1 MIQVLLKRFEPLS
14 ELKKKCF
21 RKKTTKFSA
30 IKIFHFLQIFRYD
43 TGKFSMNSIHNSGLI
58 FKKTYKGDRMKFST
72 VIRCLLLVILISGCA
87 SKPPVE
93 YPDLPKGYAMEPR
106 EDGGFTEI
114 ISFLHQSYGDN
125 QSGFLLLDS
134 NEEGLHW
141 RLALIDKAKHTLD
154 LQYYLWYPED
164 SARLILKRLFD
175 AADRGVKVRL
185 IVDDLLIIDMDK
197 GVAALDDHPN
207 IEVRLF
213 NPFEERESMV
223 GRGMEGLERLEK
235 LNVRMHNKLMVADNQ
250 AAILGGRNIGNHYF
264 GLSDDYNFHD
274 LDVLGFGEIAHQSST
289 IFDHFWNS
297 DWVQVP
303 FALGEQPTK
312 KQVEKAVKKLYKKVE
327 KSDRLDR
334 FLTEPQDWTER
345 FSKLQ
350 EQLAP
355 GISTVIFDKVD
366 DEEDVSQEMR
376 DPITKLF
383 RAANEEIL
391 LVNAYIIPSKESSME
406 NLKKLIDK
414 GVKIRVLTNSLES
427 NDVAAVNSHY
437 EEWRKPMLKTGAE
450 LYEMRADGQIQSL
463 VVDTPPVKGKF
474 MGLHSKAMVVDRKL
488 VFIGSMNFD
497 PRSININTEMGVVL
511 YSPQLGE
518 ELALLIERDMEPEN
532 SWQVLLDEDGDE
544 YWKSSKGIETSQ
556 PVRGFGQ
563 RIENIFF
570 KMFPKEYY

>member
-1 MIQVLLKRFEPLS
+1 MKLS
-14 ELKKKCF
+14 DL
-21 RKKTTKFSA
+21 
-30 IKIFHFLQIFRYD
+30 IKY
-43 TGKFSMNSIHNSGLI
+43 
-58 FKKTYKGDRMKFST
+58 
-72 VIRCLLLVILISGCA
+72 LLLAILITGCA

-93 YPDLPKGYAMEPR
+93 YPELPKGYAMEPR
-106 EDGGFTEI
+106 EDGGFTDI
-114 ISFLHQSYGDN
+114 ISFLHQRYGDDK
-125 QSGFLLLDS
+125 SGFLLLDS
-134 NEEGLHW
+134 NEEALHW
-141 RLALIDKAKHTLD
+141 RLALIDKAQYSVD

-175 AADRGVKVRL
+175 AANRGVKVRL
-185 IVDDLLIIDMDK
+185 IVDDLLVIDMDK

-213 NPFEERESMV
+213 NPFEERESMFS
-223 GRGMEGLERLEK
+223 RGMEGLEHLERM
-235 LNVRMHNKLMVADNQ
+235 NIRMHNKLLVADNQ

-274 LDVLGFGEIAHQSST
+274 LDVLGFGDIAQQSST

-312 KQVEKAVKKLYKKVE
+312 KQIEKAARKLYKKVK

-334 FLTEPQDWTER
+334 FPTEPQDWSEQ

-350 EQLAP
+350 GQLAP

-366 DEEDVSQEMR
+366 DEDDVSQEMK

-383 RAANEEIL
+383 HAANEEIL
-391 LVNAYIIPSKESSME
+391 LVNAYIIPSGQTGIE
-406 NLKKLIDK
+406 NLKKLTDQ
-414 GVKIRVLTNSLES
+414 GVKIRILTNSLES

-437 EEWRKPMLKTGAE
+437 EEWRKPIIEAGAE
-450 LYEMRADGQIQSL
+450 LYEMRADGQIKGE
-463 VVDTPPVKGKF
+463 VVDTPPIESKF
-474 MGLHSKAMVVDRKL
+474 IGLHTKAMVVDRKL

-497 PRSININTEMGVVL
+497 PRSVNINTEMGVVL

-518 ELALLIERDMEPEN
+518 ELARLMERDMEPEN
-532 SWQVLLDEDGDE
+532 SWQIFIDEDGDE

-563 RIENIFF
+563 RIENVIF